1 MKEQTNE
8 WIILRMNDQTNERM
22 NKRMKH
28 KIPLNL
34 LFLKTTV
41 FTSSESSILL
51 LLSYSL
57 SPVVVI
63 VDALL
68 LMLLVLFS
76 PVRLLVAFS
85 VEVDIVLLDASLGRL
100 GMVAMLG
107 NVIPSIWMELRFF
120 RSSFFNSLLLI
131 LLLLFLLFSTLKFF
145 LRFTWKGEK
154 EFRWESEHA

>member
-1 MKEQTNE
+1 
-8 WIILRMNDQTNERM
+8 MNDQTNERM
-22 NKRMKH
+22 NKRMIH

-107 NVIPSIWMELRFF
+107 NVIPSI
-120 RSSFFNSLLLI
+120 
-131 LLLLFLLFSTLKFF
+131 
-145 LRFTWKGEK
+145 
-154 EFRWESEHA
+154 

>member
-1 MKEQTNE
+1 
-8 WIILRMNDQTNERM
+8 MNDQTNERM
-22 NKRMKH
+22 NKRMIH

-41 FTSSESSILL
+41 FTSSELSILL

-68 LMLLVLFS
+68 LMLLLLFS

-107 NVIPSIWMELRFF
+107 NVIPSI
-120 RSSFFNSLLLI
+120 
-131 LLLLFLLFSTLKFF
+131 
-145 LRFTWKGEK
+145 
-154 EFRWESEHA
+154 